1 MGCLFSRRQIYFWAW
16 HISKSL
22 VSREREVRGDGKKKS
37 ENPQKKKKKVPVIFL
52 YFGLPVNVSVSLDVC
67 LSAGFFTQT
76 GRKMERFQSAASG
89 YKPRL
94 DPFGFPCWL
103 SEMSKIQDWIC
114 LKHNAVKPQSRFFCC
129 FFSSWSLKRW
139 RTWRSGSAGSAGH
152 SSVWTWRTGR
162 LPKGVRKPKPS

>member
-1 MGCLFSRRQIYFWAW
+1 M
-16 HISKSL
+16 
-22 VSREREVRGDGKKKS
+22 
-37 ENPQKKKKKVPVIFL
+37 

-129 FFSSWSLKRW
+129 CFFIVVFKEVEDMEVRERRERRAQQCLDVKDGTASQRCQKAKAVVDPSPG
-139 RTWRSGSAGSAGH
+139 RSKLYNCES
-152 SSVWTWRTGR
+152 
-162 LPKGVRKPKPS
+162 